1 MRAAK
6 KRSKKNIAGKIFFIF
21 RNELGFFRNVFLSTE
36 IDWFFSEIGSNL
48 MRALGRKKHMF
59 FLVMRGLNL
68 MRALI

>member
-1 MRAAK
+1 MK
-6 KRSKKNIAGKIFFIF
+6 KTNQKKNVAWKIFFIS
-21 RNELGFFRNVFLSTE
+21 RNELVFFRNLFFISRN
-36 IDWFFSEIGSNL
+36 WQFFSEIGNNL